1 MVAEAEPGV
10 EAEAQAVAVAVAAR
24 SAETALI
31 WGVVIALDAGRNSY
45 MEHNGYGVA
54 PCGRLRAKGMMR
66 ASVTGR
72 ASDGLAL
79 AGLQAAVPETRQL
92 SHGQRR
98 SEEAA
103 SMDVSMSGLADR

>member
-10 EAEAQAVAVAVAAR
+10 EAEAQAVAVAAR

-72 ASDGLAL
+72 ANDG
-79 AGLQAAVPETRQL
+79 
-92 SHGQRR
+92 
-98 SEEAA
+98 
-103 SMDVSMSGLADR
+103 